1 MRKEDMMKK
10 QYMAPATMMVEIG
23 CTTHLL
29 SGSGG
34 DLSKTGY
41 TNQLTDHYAD

>member
-1 MRKEDMMKK
+1 MMKK
-10 QYMAPATMMVEIG
+10 QYMAPATLMVEIG

-29 SGSGG
+29 RVSGA

-41 TNQLTDHYAD
+41 TNPLPDHYAD

>member
-1 MRKEDMMKK
+1 MMKK
-10 QYMAPATMMVEIG
+10 QYMAPATLMVEIG

-29 SGSGG
+29 SGSGP

-41 TNQLTDHYAD
+41 TNPLPDHYAD

>member
-1 MRKEDMMKK
+1 MKK

-23 CTTHLL
+23 CTKHLL
-29 SGSGG
+29 SGSGP

-41 TNQLTDHYAD
+41 TNHIPDHYAD

>member
-1 MRKEDMMKK
+1 MKK
-10 QYMAPATMMVEIG
+10 QYMAPTTLMVEIG

-29 SGSGG
+29 SSSGG

>member
-29 SGSGG
+29 SGSGAA
-34 DLSKTGY
+34 LSKTGY

>member
-1 MRKEDMMKK
+1 MMKK

-34 DLSKTGY
+34 DLSTTGY